1 MGGWCI
7 IKPSTEERMNVMDYN
22 NYTRAVEEKLI
33 SEIGQEKKFLTFR
46 KLLKIFELKA
56 LLSD

>member
-1 MGGWCI
+1 
-7 IKPSTEERMNVMDYN
+7 MNVMDYN